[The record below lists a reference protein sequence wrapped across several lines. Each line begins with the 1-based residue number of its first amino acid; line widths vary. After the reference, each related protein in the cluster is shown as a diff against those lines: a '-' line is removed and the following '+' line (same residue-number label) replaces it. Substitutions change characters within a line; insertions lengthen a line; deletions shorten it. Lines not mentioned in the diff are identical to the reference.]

1 MVLLLV
7 GEPPALL
14 SCCSEP
20 FAVEAVSQVCL
31 MADTAE
37 AARVPIA
44 RRVCPSLRAVSHWR
58 ELVPE
63 GRPLQPLTARRAP
76 RLSDLDGRWEA
87 V

>member
-31 MADTAE
+31 MADTA
-37 AARVPIA
+37 AGCPGPHRQAGVPQ
-44 RRVCPSLRAVSHWR
+44 PRAVSRWR

-63 GRPLQPLTARRAP
+63 GHPLQPLTACRAP